1 MLNKLTNNKQ
11 GERMNKVNLIKNE
24 EYYIPHLKG
33 KAKFKKVYK
42 NFYKTYY
49 KTEDYFGLTM
59 TSGKYKGTEI
69 KLSKDLIKERA

>member
-1 MLNKLTNNKQ
+1 
-11 GERMNKVNLIKNE
+11 MNKVNLIKNE

-33 KAKFKKVYK
+33 KANFKKVYK
-42 NFYKTYY
+42 NFFKTYY
-49 KTEDYFGLTM
+49 KTEDYFGFTM

>member
-1 MLNKLTNNKQ
+1 
-11 GERMNKVNLIKNE
+11 MNKVNLIKNE

>member
-1 MLNKLTNNKQ
+1 MFNKKK
-11 GERMNKVNLIKNE
+11 ERKNMNKINLIKNK
-24 EYYIPHLKG
+24 EYYIPHLEG